1 LDLLLA
7 HGAKGLASSS
17 IPVEH
22 LLPGRWRTS
31 QSLSQLELRQFES
44 ALRTRESAGIGAPS
58 NGGELSLQEKRSS
71 PAPEGRRDV
80 LDRRRLEV
88 ERGAG
93 GDHDLPY
100 EFTLPTS
107 TPQVLAWVKL
117 LVRVRESDLQEV
129 TTGVGSGKGHP

>member
-1 LDLLLA
+1 LDLLLDRE
-7 HGAKGLASSS
+7 AKGLASSS

-31 QSLSQLELRQFES
+31 YSLSQLELRQFES
-44 ALRTRESAGIGAPS
+44 TLGTCGSVGMGAIS
-58 NGGELSLQEKRSS
+58 TGGEPSLHEKRSS

-93 GDHDLPY
+93 GDHDLLY

-107 TPQVLAWVKL
+107 TLQVLAWVKL
-117 LVRVRESDLQEV
+117 LVRVQESDL
-129 TTGVGSGKGHP
+129 